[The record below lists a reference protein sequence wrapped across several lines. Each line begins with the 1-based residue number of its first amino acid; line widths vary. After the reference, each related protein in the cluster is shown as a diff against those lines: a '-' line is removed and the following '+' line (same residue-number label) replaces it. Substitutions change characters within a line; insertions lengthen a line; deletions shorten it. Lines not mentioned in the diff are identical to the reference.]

1 MHLNPTVKQSRS
13 AFYKKVISNEVKTTF
28 QRHSLAI
35 PDKIMQYAVFSHF
48 LKVTTPSESAVL
60 STEGSSS
67 DQKEKNSLGALIYL
81 FYQKK
86 LNFCPTIETLIYPSR
101 VTYVLSV
108 RLLQR
113 SHHDPFRLGPK

>member
-1 MHLNPTVKQSRS
+1 
-13 AFYKKVISNEVKTTF
+13 
-28 QRHSLAI
+28 
-35 PDKIMQYAVFSHF
+35 MQYAVFSLF

-86 LNFCPTIETLIYPSR
+86 LNFCLTIETLIYPGLHTCYQSGYYSAR
-101 VTYVLSV
+101 TTIHFDSVLN
-108 RLLQR
+108 
-113 SHHDPFRLGPK
+113 K